1 MGLQG
6 HEEERTHL
14 KGWTKRLQ
22 TLDPTTG
29 LLNRNGWMDYA
40 ARVLHRAGYT
50 HENLGV
56 LLIEL
61 DQFAAITEEFGYRVG
76 EETLQVV
83 ADVLEQ
89 QVRPGDILGRWLE
102 EQFILLLPAV
112 KAEALGIV
120 GERLRKAVEAA
131 KYLVEDRHLPL
142 SLSIGGASAIVKTG
156 TVKEL
161 NRIISKADGRTSLAK
176 RQGRNQVVL

>member
-29 LLNRNGWMDYA
+29 LLNRNGWMEYA
-40 ARVLHRAGYT
+40 ARILHRAGYT

-61 DQFAAITEEFGYRVG
+61 DQFASITEECGYRVG

-83 ADVLEQ
+83 ADALEQ

-102 EQFILLLPAV
+102 DQFILLLAAAKEEV
-112 KAEALGIV
+112 LGIV
-120 GERLRKAVEAA
+120 GERLRKAVEATN
-131 KYLVEDRHLPL
+131 YLVEGRCFPL
-142 SLSIGGASAIVKTG
+142 SLSIGGASAIAKTG

-161 NRIISKADGRTSLAK
+161 NKIISKADGRMSVAK
-176 RQGRNQVVL
+176 RQGRNQVVF

>member
-1 MGLQG
+1 MALQG

-14 KGWTKRLQ
+14 KGWSKRLKS
-22 TLDPTTG
+22 LDPSTG
-29 LLNRNGWMDYA
+29 FLNRNGWMEYA

-50 HENLGV
+50 QENLGV

-61 DQFAAITEEFGYRVG
+61 DQFVSITEECGYRVG

-89 QVRPGDILGRWLE
+89 QVRPGDVLGRWLE
-102 EQFILLLPAV
+102 DQFILLLPVV

-131 KYLVEDRHLPL
+131 NDLVAR
-142 SLSIGGASAIVKTG
+142 
-156 TVKEL
+156 
-161 NRIISKADGRTSLAK
+161 
-176 RQGRNQVVL
+176 RQGRNQVVF